1 MTVTGKNVRSHNSRT
16 FDDASGRDD
25 NCCRVPVSAHFIFER
40 DRLIR
45 WEFEYGEV
53 PLELICDRIA
63 QKFGVDLETLERI
76 AEEKGEQNT

>member
-16 FDDASGRDD
+16 FDAASDRGD
-25 NCCRVPVSAHFIFER
+25 NDCRVPVSAHFIFFKDRQIRR
-40 DRLIR
+40 D
-45 WEFEYGEV
+45 FEYGEV

-63 QKFGVDLETLERI
+63 QKFGVDLETLERV